1 MATEPSFAEHFGGR
15 YSPYVVGHRLPSMTE
30 GELQE
35 ALVRMNAFNEEL
47 RKAGVMRDCDRLQP
61 SKEGKHV

>member
-1 MATEPSFAEHFGGR
+1 
-15 YSPYVVGHRLPSMTE
+15 MTE

-61 SKEGKHV
+61 SKEGNAWSAGVGPTLMSFDGQTR